1 MPRLLG
7 QHIQLREYRA
17 DDLEAIC
24 QWVNDEATTRL
35 LSTAYW
41 PPQTLVD
48 TEEFLQ
54 RMLQSSHNAFNFVIA
69 DREDGRYL
77 GQLDLFTVDWRLRCG
92 KLGMVIGSAE
102 NRGRGYGTEALLLLE
117 RLAFLT
123 LGLERLELEV
133 RMDNAAARRC
143 YERAGFQLEGVKR
156 HAFFAH
162 GAFCD
167 VGMMSILREEY
178 GR

>member
-7 QHIQLREYRA
+7 KHIQLREYQA

-24 QWVNDEATTRL
+24 RWVNDEATTCF

-92 KLGMVIGSAE
+92 KLGMVIASAE
-102 NRGRGYGTEALLLLE
+102 NRGRGLGTEALLLLE
-117 RLAFLT
+117 KHVFLT

-133 RMDNAAARRC
+133 RMDNAAA
-143 YERAGFQLEGVKR
+143 AAMNGPVFGWK
-156 HAFFAH
+156 A
-162 GAFCD
+162 
-167 VGMMSILREEY
+167 
-178 GR
+178 